1 MRVCLGDQT
10 DAESV
15 DLICHVV
22 GGERDRRTR
31 KATNNHRTDNEG
43 DDEGDDDDNNG
54 DNKAPRSSPI
64 PNRFLD
70 GDGDVGVTSMTT
82 VI

>member
-1 MRVCLGDQT
+1 MAKEVTGW
-10 DAESV
+10 
-15 DLICHVV
+15 ICHVV

-43 DDEGDDDDNNG
+43 DDDDDDDDNNG
-54 DNKAPRSSPI
+54 NNKASPYFPI